1 MVYQKS
7 KRQSTSGHEVS
18 SEKQSRGRSLLQ
30 DAEVGLCQKKLRA
43 AAKIWPEE
51 SAGANQ
57 RVEILPLFIVVVVAA
72 AIWP

>member
-7 KRQSTSGHEVS
+7 KRLSTSGHEVS